1 MRTLLRYHDKI
12 ARRQSVKSLTED
24 YRSLILVQI
33 HRREKKPIHSRE
45 PDMPTPLFD
54 GPEFLIN
61 STTLGDQWR
70 PTITAL
76 PDGHFVVAW
85 TDNSATGGDTSLYA
99 VRGQIF
105 GASGVP
111 VGSEF
116 LINTAT
122 LNDQYQPTI
131 TALPDGRFVVAWTDA
146 SQTGGDTSGTAI
158 RGQVFA
164 ANGAPSGPE
173 FLINTTTASFQ
184 IEPTITALPDGR
196 FVVAWTDGSQTGGDT
211 SGSAIRGQVF
221 ATNGA
226 PSGPEFLINTTT
238 ANGQSAS
245 TITALP
251 DGRFVVAWT
260 DNSAT
265 GGDTSGLAIRGQV
278 FAANGAPSGS
288 EFLINSTTW
297 NLQSEPTIT
306 ALPDGRFVVAWRD
319 ASATGGDTSFS
330 AIRGQVFGAN
340 GAPSGAEF
348 LINTTTA
355 FNQSE
360 PTITALPDGRFV
372 VAWRDDSATGGDT
385 SGSAIRGQVFGANGA
400 PSGSE
405 FLVNTT
411 TTNSQAEPTITA
423 LPDGRFVVAWRDG
436 SATGGDTSFWSIRG
450 QIFDPR
456 VGGIEVVTGTQ
467 AQPLQLGSYDLVDVL
482 PGAALIG
489 QNANAIRSEDAFA
502 THGSVIVDGTVRT
515 LSSGPAIDA
524 IRLTGTATGTTE
536 GLGGHRVS
544 IGESGVVRSSHGNGV
559 TLAGSGSRVENHGQI
574 LAARRGVELQGTDAA
589 VVNSGVILG
598 DTAIEARLGGRV
610 INSGTISG
618 GTFALRMA
626 NYFDGD
632 VTVTGSQASILRN
645 TGTILGDV
653 RFGSGAD
660 LVDSRMGVIDGLVL
674 MGAGADTF
682 RGSDARD
689 EVMGEAGTDLLNGGG
704 GDDQLFGGANNDTLI
719 GGAGEDTL
727 YGGANNDTLRG
738 GQGDDIL
745 YGDEGNDRL
754 FGATGDDLGY
764 GGLGNDSLEGG
775 SGEDTL
781 YGDDG
786 DDRLIGNAGDDR
798 LFGGI
803 GADGLFGR
811 AGDDALFGED
821 GNDSLYGGGG
831 DDVIDGGANNDLIY
845 GGTGDDTITGGL
857 GADQM
862 YGGAGADE
870 FRFFDSAESGVTT
883 STRDRIFA
891 FDPLEDL
898 INLAPMDANAVLAGN
913 QAFVWIGAAAFG
925 NVAGQ
930 LRYTQATGI
939 VEGDVTGNGLA
950 DFQIQIVNRPELTAD
965 SFLL

>member
-1 MRTLLRYHDKI
+1 
-12 ARRQSVKSLTED
+12 
-24 YRSLILVQI
+24 
-33 HRREKKPIHSRE
+33 
-45 PDMPTPLFD
+45 MPTPLFD

-61 STTLGDQWR
+61 TTTEEEQWL

-76 PDGHFVVAW
+76 PDGRFVVAW
-85 TDNSATGGDTSLYA
+85 TDNSGTGGDTSLYA
-99 VRGQIF
+99 SRGQIF
-105 GASGVP
+105 GANGVP

-131 TALPDGRFVVAWTDA
+131 TALPDGRFVVAWTD
-146 SQTGGDTSGTAI
+146 SSLTGGDTSGFAI

-164 ANGAPSGPE
+164 A
-173 FLINTTTASFQ
+173 
-184 IEPTITALPDGR
+184 D
-196 FVVAWTDGSQTGGDT
+196 
-211 SGSAIRGQVF
+211 
-221 ATNGA
+221 
-226 PSGPEFLINTTT
+226 
-238 ANGQSAS
+238 
-245 TITALP
+245 
-251 DGRFVVAWT
+251 
-260 DNSAT
+260 
-265 GGDTSGLAIRGQV
+265 
-278 FAANGAPSGS
+278 GAPSGS
-288 EFLINSTTW
+288 EFLINTTTASS
-297 NLQSEPTIT
+297 QSEPTIT

-319 ASATGGDTSFS
+319 FSATGGDTSFS
-330 AIRGQVFGAN
+330 AIRGQVFAAN
-340 GAPSGAEF
+340 GAPLGSEF
-348 LINTTTA
+348 LVNTTTVS
-355 FNQSE
+355 NQYE

-372 VAWRDDSATGGDT
+372 VAWRDESATGGDT

-405 FLVNTT
+405 FLINTTTVGSQFNPSITALADGRFVVAWQDESATGGDTSFSAIRGQVFATNGAPWGSEFLINTTTAFSQSAPTITALPDGRFVVAWTDFSATGGDTSGGAIRGQVFAANGAPSGSEFLVNTT
-411 TTNSQAEPTITA
+411 TAGSQLEPTITA
-423 LPDGRFVVAWRDG
+423 LPDGRFVVAWTDY
-436 SATGGDTSFWSIRG
+436 SATGGDTSGWAIRG

-456 VGGIEVVTGTQ
+456 VGGIEVVTGTDT
-467 AQPLQLGSYDLVDVL
+467 QPRQLGSYDLVDVL

-489 QNANAIRSEDAFA
+489 QNAPAIRSEDEFA
-502 THGSVIVDGTVRT
+502 THGSVILDGTVRA
-515 LSSGPAIDA
+515 LSSGPVIDA
-524 IRLTGTATGTTE
+524 IRLIGTSTGVST
-536 GLGGHRVS
+536 GLGGHS
-544 IGESGVVRSSHGNGV
+544 ISVGETGLVRSSHGNGV
-559 TLAGSGSRVENHGQI
+559 TLAGTGSRVDNQGEI
-574 LAARRGVELQGTDAA
+574 IAARRGVEMLGGNAA
-589 VVNSGVILG
+589 LINSGAILG
-598 DTAIEARLGGRV
+598 DTAIVARLGGQV
-610 INSGTISG
+610 INSGSITGS
-618 GTFALRMA
+618 TFALRMA
-626 NYFDGD
+626 NYFDGVAD
-632 VTVTGSQASILRN
+632 IIGAQNSILRN
-645 TGTILGDV
+645 TGSILGDV
-653 RFGSGAD
+653 RFGAGAD
-660 LVDSRMGVIDGLVL
+660 LVDSRLGVIDGLIE
-674 MGAGADTF
+674 MGEGADTF

-704 GDDQLFGGANNDTLI
+704 GDDLMFGGANNDTLI
-719 GGAGEDTL
+719 GGAGDDTL
-727 YGGANNDTLRG
+727 YGGANNDTVRG
-738 GQGDDIL
+738 GLGDDIL

-775 SGEDTL
+775 AGEDTL
-781 YGDDG
+781 YGDEG

-883 STRDRIFA
+883 ATRDRIFA
-891 FDPLEDL
+891 FDPREDL
-898 INLAPMDANAVLAGN
+898 INLAPMDANTVLAGN
-913 QAFVWIGAAAFG
+913 QAFVWIGASAFG

-965 SFLL
+965 NFLL